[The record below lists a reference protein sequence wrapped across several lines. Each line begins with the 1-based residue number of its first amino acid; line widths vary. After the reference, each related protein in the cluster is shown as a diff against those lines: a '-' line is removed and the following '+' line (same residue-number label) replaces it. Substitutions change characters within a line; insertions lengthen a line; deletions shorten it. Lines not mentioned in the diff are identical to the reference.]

1 METVRMSIWD
11 VLIVGG
17 GPGGST
23 AAWELAKR
31 GRRVLL
37 LDAATFPRVK
47 LCAGWVTKK
56 VMADLEL
63 APDEYPHT
71 IQPFQSVF
79 VGYDDKLLE
88 TKWSEPASYGIIRSQ
103 FDAYL
108 LRRAQ
113 EEGAEVR
120 EGVRVRGIEK
130 AAEGM
135 RVDLGSEKIEV
146 PLVIGAGGHTCPVAR
161 TFGDVSSKESVV
173 LTQESETNVG
183 AEKLRALAPNYGLP
197 ELFAEPDFKGYSWY
211 FTKGDFLNIGV
222 GCIGKRPNVHERLD
236 ILLDRFRRTGRLPEK
251 LELTKF
257 RGHAYSVYR
266 RHVRRPVGDGF
277 ALIGDAAGLAKD
289 FSGEGIGPAV
299 HSAKM
304 AARAAHVYLETGEG
318 LVEYGEA
325 LSAKY
330 GSGGEGMLDKFIDRV
345 PDSVL
350 FGVARFICGNAWLRR
365 RLVLEGAFGIG

>member
-1 METVRMSIWD
+1 METIGMSAPEVI
-11 VLIVGG
+11 VVGG

-31 GRRVLL
+31 GRRVLV

-47 LCAGWVTKK
+47 LCAGWVTKQ
-56 VMADLEL
+56 VMADLQL
-63 APDEYPHT
+63 NPDEYPHT

-79 VGYDDKLLE
+79 VGYDEKLLE
-88 TKWSEPASYGIIRSQ
+88 TRWNEPASYGIIRSQ
-103 FDAYL
+103 FDTWL

-120 EGVRVRGIEK
+120 ESVRVRGLEK
-130 AAEGM
+130 TAEGM
-135 RVDLGSEKIEV
+135 RLDLGDEKIEV
-146 PLVIGAGGHTCPVAR
+146 PVVIGAGGHTCPVAR
-161 TFGDVSSKESVV
+161 AFGDVSSEESVV

-197 ELFAEPDFKGYSWY
+197 ELFAEPDFKGYAWY

-222 GCIGKRPNVHERLD
+222 GCIGKKPSVHERLE
-236 ILLDRFRRTGRLPEK
+236 ILLEKFRETGRLPGGM
-251 LELTKF
+251 ELTKF
-257 RGHAYSVYR
+257 RGHAYSVHR
-266 RHVRRPVGDGF
+266 THVRRPAGDGF

-304 AARAAHVYLETGEG
+304 AAAAAHKFLETGEG
-318 LVEYGEA
+318 LAEYGEA
-325 LSAKY
+325 LYEKY
-330 GSGGEGMLDKFIDRV
+330 GSGGEGLFDKLIDRL
-345 PDSVL
+345 PDKVL
-350 FGVARFICGNAWLRR
+350 FGVAKFICGNAWLRR

>member
-1 METVRMSIWD
+1 MSTWD

-23 AAWELAKR
+23 AGWELAKR

-47 LCAGWVTKK
+47 LCAGWVTKQ
-56 VMADLEL
+56 VLSDLEL
-63 APDEYPHT
+63 APNAYPHT

-88 TKWSEPASYGIIRSQ
+88 TKWSEPASYGIVRSQ
-103 FDAYL
+103 FDSYL
-108 LRRAQ
+108 LRRAR
-113 EEGAEVR
+113 EEGVEVQ
-120 EGVRVRGIEK
+120 EGVRIRGVEK
-130 AAEGM
+130 TSRGM
-135 RVDLGSEKIEV
+135 QVDTGDAKIEAS
-146 PLVIGAGGHTCPVAR
+146 LVIGAGGHTCPVAR
-161 TFGDVSSKESVV
+161 AFGGVSQKESVV

-183 AEKLRALAPNYGLP
+183 ADTLRSLAPNYGLP
-197 ELFAEPDFKGYSWY
+197 ELFAEPDFKGYAWY

-222 GCIGKRPNVHERLD
+222 GCIGKRPSVHERLET
-236 ILLDRFRRTGRLPEK
+236 LLDKFRQTGRLSAK

-257 RGHAYSVYR
+257 RGHAYSIYR
-266 RHVRRPVGDGF
+266 RHLRRPAGDTF
-277 ALIGDAAGLAKD
+277 VLIGDAAGLAKD

-299 HSAKM
+299 RSAKM
-304 AARAAHVYLETGEG
+304 AAEAADAYLETGES
-318 LVEYGEA
+318 LFAYGEA
-325 LSAKY
+325 ISAKY
-330 GSGGEGMLDKFIDRV
+330 GSGGEGMFDRLIDKV

-350 FGVARFICGNAWLRR
+350 LGVARFICGNAWLRR